1 MRGLEGSSHKPR
13 GARSGP
19 EPQELGHRRGRAPP
33 LSRRG
38 DQPCGHP
45 ALGLRPPEL
54 GENQCPLFKATDLW
68 SSRQQPQETSRLA
81 GVSLR
86 APGSRPCGPW
96 ELPQGVGVRRGWR
109 KARCRCADRGQQ
121 RGPGLQPA
129 KHVCQ
134 KCPLKAHARGAHGS
148 RAQSPPAPSPEPMC
162 AREGHPGCGV
172 PLGPG
177 GRSGTRS
184 SRNPGPALGPPCAHP
199 REGSAVTLAPTGQT
213 REVCGGET
221 RAAKEVIG

>member
-1 MRGLEGSSHKPR
+1 MGGLEGSSHKPR

-19 EPQELGHRRGRAPP
+19 ETQELGHRRGRAPP
-33 LSRRG
+33 LSGRG

-68 SSRQQPQETSRLA
+68 SSRRQPQETSRLA

-86 APGSRPCGPW
+86 APGRRPYGPW
-96 ELPQGVGVRRGWR
+96 ELPQGVGVRRGQK

-121 RGPGLQPA
+121 RAPGLQPA

-134 KCPLKAHARGAHGS
+134 KCPLKAHARG
-148 RAQSPPAPSPEPMC
+148 RPRQPCIEAPSPQPRADVC
-162 AREGHPGCGV
+162 LGRPPGRGV

-177 GRSGTRS
+177 GQTGTRS

-199 REGSAVTLAPTGQT
+199 REGPTVMLAPPGRRGRCVEVKPGQP
-213 REVCGGET
+213 R
-221 RAAKEVIG
+221 K